1 MQADYLEVRGLT
13 VSFDGFKAVDGVD
26 LTVLQSDLRFLIG
39 PNGAGK
45 TTIIDALTG
54 LVSAT
59 GSAHYGKAELIGRK
73 SDQIARLGVSE
84 SISSKEFYNVV
95 RQSRIRLKATAAN
108 RLFRVHKAK
117 ESDRTFD

>member
-26 LTVLQSDLRFLIG
+26 LTVFQSDLRFLIG

-73 SDQIARLGVSE
+73 SAPDSPPRCRPYL
-84 SISSKEFYNVV
+84 
-95 RQSRIRLKATAAN
+95 
-108 RLFRVHKAK
+108 
-117 ESDRTFD
+117 SDRQCVH